1 MIKKTI
7 VVLLIISILIPT
19 VGCQLSELKAIA
31 TVEDMHLF
39 CVSTPA
45 FGLSVKLKP
54 TNAAKAGTTYIV
66 NLYEKG
72 KFRDSTSVLW
82 NQPELDVI
90 KTEIIS
96 FPLTEEEYNAYL
108 SEDVS
113 HIFSIEIQTQSP
125 SITIATVQNMYVGW
139 RLAPIPEPS
148 LYCLFVDLKPTK
160 NAIADTAYTANLY
173 EKGKFRD
180 STSVVF
186 NQPELNVLKT
196 ITIRFP
202 LTEEE
207 YDAYSGEDISHIF
220 SVEIR

>member
-108 SEDVS
+108 GEDIS

-125 SITIATVQNMYVGW
+125 SIKETRPHGEYSNTFLGQYYSINFINDTTLEAHFGDIIGTERYNYWILNDKGILQVKNLGTGEVENWQYSYNSKDDVVTINGV
-139 RLAPIPEPS
+139 I
-148 LYCLFVDLKPTK
+148 
-160 NAIADTAYTANLY
+160 NLY
-173 EKGKFRD
+173 K
-180 STSVVF
+180 
-186 NQPELNVLKT
+186 
-196 ITIRFP
+196 
-202 LTEEE
+202 
-207 YDAYSGEDISHIF
+207 
-220 SVEIR
+220 